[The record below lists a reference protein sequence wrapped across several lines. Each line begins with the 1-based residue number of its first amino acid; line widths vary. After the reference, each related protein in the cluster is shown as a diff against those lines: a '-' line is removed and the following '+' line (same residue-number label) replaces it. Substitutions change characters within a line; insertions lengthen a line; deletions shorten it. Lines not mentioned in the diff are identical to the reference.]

1 MPPLPRILAG
11 PIVRRVE
18 PTSCAF
24 WIALSEPASVI
35 ARVWE
40 GTRMAGASAGAV
52 EGGELSFA
60 SSTSTDL
67 LKCGDHLYIGV
78 IQIQLA
84 EIDPETGVPRLDD
97 TGNPIVTG
105 RPAFTPGMTY
115 SYDLVMTGTFGTK
128 GLRDEGLLSDHPAT
142 ETAPRQL
149 ALGYI
154 TDRLPSFVALP
165 GAIDKLRLAHGSCRK
180 SNGSGFD
187 ALAWLDDVLED
198 SYANIDGDRP
208 QQLYLTGD
216 QIYADDLG
224 ACLLPM
230 LNGLAQDLVGPSEML
245 SVNTFNDDGSLS
257 ITEPADATLANFPA
271 LRRRKLVRKHAR
283 LSTTSCDNHLLSF
296 GEFAAMYLAA
306 WSPRVWRALATN
318 DELFRAV
325 DGSVSAVLKD
335 ALTDWED
342 CYDEGG
348 GDPLTKWRQAKEDGV
363 NRERERV
370 IAWRDSTPKV
380 ARALANISTL
390 MIFDDHEITDD
401 WNLNKRWR
409 NRALRPTLGKDII
422 LNGMMAYGLFQ
433 GWGNDPVE
441 FTRIL
446 VDGANKKDG
455 RNKEFLKYA
464 RIWISQSSST
474 PEPDPDEENSAFSH
488 LTKLLAMTDATGD
501 DLVKWHFQ
509 VPGPRH
515 LTVVM
520 DSRTRRKFRGE
531 GIAPPSL
538 LGDTLKKQIPEGP
551 FGDAREVLILV
562 APAPVLGPNVMDQ
575 LAAPI
580 YEAVGD
586 FKYGF
591 EFLQRAADDP
601 CSPGGKVTG
610 VEDADAEGW
619 AANEPAREELL
630 KRIAPFGKVV
640 ILSGDVHYGCSLAM
654 DFWTKNKPTPA
665 RIIQLTSSSLRNN
678 FDSRVRAI
686 LRSNA
691 LLQAYQR
698 GVNPERLAWDDKSPI
713 TLPPG
718 AQIKPGRRSRMR
730 RKPSLLP
737 TRNWPT
743 GTTIPPDK
751 EPDWRWRL
759 TLVRDERPNTA
770 MPLDVQQPMLDP
782 SKEVDSAVAASHLP
796 AYRAIAARHQ
806 IAAQTGRFLNVRQ
819 MVFTTNIGL
828 IEFSGSGA
836 LMQVKHTLLSRASE
850 ITDEGEPNTIHTI
863 SLAPTSEPAPTLQSG
878 S

>member
-24 WIALSEPASVI
+24 WIALSEPAAVVAHI
-35 ARVWE
+35 WE
-40 GTRMAGASAGAV
+40 GTRMAGATAGTV
-52 EGGELSFA
+52 QGGEAPFA
-60 SSTSTDL
+60 SSASTNL
-67 LKCGDHLYIGV
+67 LKCGDHLFIGV
-78 IQIQLA
+78 IQIQLI
-84 EIDPETGVPRLDD
+84 EIDPATGQPKLDD
-97 TGNPIVTG
+97 SGNPITTG
-105 RPAFTPGMTY
+105 RPALTPGMIY

-128 GLRDEGLLSDHPAT
+128 GLRDEGLLSDQPAT
-142 ETAPRQL
+142 ETTPRQL

-165 GAIDKLRLAHGSCRK
+165 GAIDQLRLVHGSCRK

-187 ALAWLDDVLED
+187 ALAWLDDILEERH
-198 SYANIDGDRP
+198 ANIDGERP

-216 QIYADDLG
+216 QIYADDVG

-230 LNGLAQDLVGPSEML
+230 LNSLARDLVGPSEMI

-257 ITEPADATLANFPA
+257 LTELTDATITNFPA

-283 LSTTSCDNHLLSF
+283 MSTTSCDNHLLSF

-306 WSPRVWRALATN
+306 WSPRVWRQLATN
-318 DELFRAV
+318 DELFRPV
-325 DGSVSAVLKD
+325 DASVSAVIKD

-348 GDPLTKWRQAKEDGV
+348 GDPLAKWRQAKEAAID
-363 NRERERV
+363 RERERV
-370 IAWRDSTPKV
+370 KAWRDSSPKV

-409 NRALRPTLGKDII
+409 NRTLRTALGKDII
-422 LNGMMAYGLFQ
+422 LNGLMAYGLFQ

-441 FTRIL
+441 FARTQ
-446 VDGANKKDG
+446 DSMNKK
-455 RNKEFLKYA
+455 FLEDA
-464 RIWISQSSST
+464 RIWISQSSSA
-474 PEPDPDEENSAFSH
+474 PETDPNEENSAFSR
-488 LTKLLAMTDATGD
+488 LNQMLGMTDATGD
-501 DLVKWHFQ
+501 KLVKWHFQ

-515 LTVVM
+515 LTVVT
-520 DSRTRRKFRGE
+520 DPRTRRKFRGE
-531 GIAPPSL
+531 GIAPPNL
-538 LGDTLKKQIPEGP
+538 LGDTLAKQVPDSLTDG
-551 FGDAREVLILV
+551 REVLILV
-562 APAPVLGPNVMDQ
+562 SPAPVLGPTIMEQ

-580 YEAVGD
+580 YEAVAD

-591 EFLQRAADDP
+591 EYIQRAADNP
-601 CSPGGKVTG
+601 CSPGGEVTG
-610 VEDADAEGW
+610 VEHADGEGW
-619 AANEPAREELL
+619 GANEPAREELL
-630 KRIAPFGKVV
+630 KRAAGCGKVV
-640 ILSGDVHYGCSLAM
+640 ILSGDVHYACSLAM
-654 DFWTKNKPTPA
+654 DFWTKGKPTPA
-665 RIIQLTSSSLRNN
+665 RIIQLTSSALRNS
-678 FDSRVRAI
+678 FDSRVEAI
-686 LRSNA
+686 LRSTA

-698 GVNPERLAWDDKSPI
+698 GVNPERLAWNDKSPI

-737 TRNWPT
+737 SRHWPA
-743 GTTIPPDK
+743 GAAIPPDK

-759 TLVRDERPNTA
+759 MLVRDERPNA
-770 MPLDVQQPMLDP
+770 SLPLDVQQPMLDAG
-782 SKEVDSAVAASHLP
+782 KEIDPAVAGTHIA

-806 IAAQTGRFLNVRQ
+806 IAAQTGRFMALRQ

-828 IEFSGSGA
+828 VTFSGSGA
-836 LMQVKHTLLSRASE
+836 SLQVTHTLLSRASD

-863 SLAPTSEPAPTLQSG
+863 SLAPTTDPPPTLQSG

>member
-1 MPPLPRILAG
+1 MPPLPRVLAG

-60 SSTSTDL
+60 SSEATDL

-128 GLRDEGLLSDHPAT
+128 GLRDEGLLADHPADGDV
-142 ETAPRQL
+142 PRQL

-165 GAIDKLRLAHGSCRK
+165 GAVDQLRLVHGSCRK

-198 SYANIDGDRP
+198 SYANIDGERP

-216 QIYADDLG
+216 QIYADDVG

-230 LNGLAQDLVGPSEML
+230 LNSLAQDLIGPSEMI

-257 ITEPADATLANFPA
+257 LTKLTDATIANFPA

-283 LSTTSCDNHLLSF
+283 MSTTSCDNHLLSF

-306 WSPRVWRALATN
+306 WSPRAWRALATN
-318 DELFRAV
+318 DQLFRAV
-325 DGSVSAVLKD
+325 DAGVEAEIKD
-335 ALTDWED
+335 ALTDWEA
-342 CYDEGG
+342 CYDSGG
-348 GDPLTKWRQAKEDGV
+348 GDPLTKWREAKAAGV
-363 NRERERV
+363 DRERERV
-370 IAWRDSTPKV
+370 IAWRDAVPRV

-409 NRALRPTLGKDII
+409 NRALRPTLGIDIM

-441 FTRIL
+441 FNRIL

-464 RIWISQSSST
+464 RIWISQSSSS
-474 PEPDPDEENSAFSH
+474 PETDPDEENSSFSH
-488 LTKLLAMTDATGD
+488 LTKLLALTDATGD
-501 DLVKWHFQ
+501 DLVKWHYQ

-591 EFLQRAADDP
+591 EYLQRAADDP
-601 CSPGGKVTG
+601 CSPGGTVTG

-665 RIIQLTSSSLRNN
+665 RIIQLTSSALRNS
-678 FDSRVRAI
+678 FDSRVEAV

-698 GVNPERLAWDDKSPI
+698 GVNPERLAWDDKAPI

-718 AQIKPGRRSRMR
+718 AEIKPGRRSRMR

-737 TRNWPT
+737 TRNWPA

-751 EPDWRWRL
+751 EPDWRWRIA
-759 TLVRDERPNTA
+759 LVRDERPNTA

-782 SKEVDSAVAASHLP
+782 SKEVDPAVASNHLP

-828 IEFSGSGA
+828 VEFSGSGA
-836 LMQVKHTLLSRASE
+836 TMQVKHTLLSRASE

>member
-1 MPPLPRILAG
+1 MSGTAAG
-11 PIVRRVE
+11 
-18 PTSCAF
+18 T
-24 WIALSEPASVI
+24 
-35 ARVWE
+35 
-40 GTRMAGASAGAV
+40 V
-52 EGGELSFA
+52 EGGEAPFA
-60 SSTSTDL
+60 SSQATDL
-67 LKCGDHLYIGV
+67 MKCGDHLYIGV
-78 IQIQLA
+78 IQVQLA

-128 GLRDEGLLSDHPAT
+128 GLRDEGLLSDHPADGDV
-142 ETAPRQL
+142 PRQL

-154 TDRLPSFVALP
+154 TNRLPSFVALP
-165 GAIDKLRLAHGSCRK
+165 GAVNQLRLAHGSCRK
-180 SNGSGFD
+180 SNGAGFD

-198 SYANIDGDRP
+198 SYANIDGERP

-216 QIYADDLG
+216 QIYADDVG

-230 LNGLAQDLVGPSEML
+230 LNELAADLIGPRQSIG
-245 SVNTFNDDGSLS
+245 VNTFNDDGSLS
-257 ITEPADATLANFPA
+257 LTKETDTTITNFPA
-271 LRRRKLVRKHAR
+271 LRRRKLIRKHAR
-283 LSTTSCDNHLLSF
+283 MSTTSCDNHLLSF

-306 WSPRVWRALATN
+306 WSPRVWRAMATN
-318 DELFRAV
+318 DQLFRAV
-325 DGSVSAVLKD
+325 DGGVEAEIKD

-342 CYDEGG
+342 CFDNAG
-348 GDPLTKWRQAKEDGV
+348 GDPLTKWREAKEGGV
-363 NRERERV
+363 NRERDRV
-370 IAWRDSTPKV
+370 TEWRDSVPKV

-409 NRALRPTLGKDII
+409 NRVLRTALGQEI
-422 LNGMMAYGLFQ
+422 LVNGMMAYGLFQ

-441 FTRIL
+441 FNRIL

-464 RIWISQSSST
+464 RIWISQSST
-474 PEPDPDEENSAFSH
+474 MPEPDPDEENSAYSH
-488 LTKLLAMTDATGD
+488 LTKLLALTDATGD
-501 DLVKWHFQ
+501 DLVKWHFE

-538 LGDTLKKQIPEGP
+538 LGDSLKKQIPEGP
-551 FGDAREVLILV
+551 FKDAREVLILV

-591 EFLQRAADDP
+591 EYVQREADNP
-601 CSPGGKVTG
+601 CTPGGKVTG

-630 KRIAPFGKVV
+630 RRIAPFGKVV

-654 DFWTKNKPTPA
+654 DFWIKDKPAPA
-665 RIIQLTSSSLRNN
+665 RIIQLTSSALHNS
-678 FDSRVRAI
+678 FDSRVEAI

-698 GVNPERLAWDDKSPI
+698 GVNPERLAWEKKSPI

-718 AQIKPGRRSRMR
+718 AAISPGRRSRMR
-730 RKPSLLP
+730 REPSLLP
-737 TRNWPT
+737 SRSWPT

-751 EPDWRWRL
+751 QPDWRWRIA
-759 TLVRDERPNTA
+759 LVRDERPNTA

-782 SKEVDSAVAASHLP
+782 SKEIDPATASTHLP

-806 IAAQTGRFLNVRQ
+806 IAVQTGRFLNVRQ

-828 IEFSGSGA
+828 VEFSGTGA
-836 LMQVKHTLLSRASE
+836 GMQVKHTLLSRASE

-863 SLAPTSEPAPTLQSG
+863 PLAPTSDPAPTLQSG